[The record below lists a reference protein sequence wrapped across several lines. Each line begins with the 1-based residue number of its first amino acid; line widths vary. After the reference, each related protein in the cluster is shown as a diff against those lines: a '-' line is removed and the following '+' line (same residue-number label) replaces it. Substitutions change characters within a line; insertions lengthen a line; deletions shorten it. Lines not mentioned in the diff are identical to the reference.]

1 VEEDEVEVGLIEEV
15 LVGLVVEVALEE
27 DEEAL
32 LAAGGTV
39 AIVKVRFCGCA
50 TTKAILTRAKQTG
63 RGQRSRA
70 AGVSDACSSA

>member
-32 LAAGGTV
+32 LAGGLPPE
-39 AIVKVRFCGCA
+39 AP
-50 TTKAILTRAKQTG
+50 LLL
-63 RGQRSRA
+63 
-70 AGVSDACSSA
+70 